1 MLISGRYSR
10 LFALRSLAVTGAALA
25 VPLIAACGAA
35 TPTPAPPKPV
45 EAPKPAAPV
54 AAATTAP
61 APAPAPTTAPAAP
74 APKPA
79 EAVTKLAE
87 VAKPAEAPKPAAPAP
102 AATVAIKEVQTGTFN
117 VWFSANWN
125 VVTDKAIGDVFVE
138 WGKSAGVNVEWQS
151 IPGAPSF
158 NQKIAATVAAGQPPE
173 ICNTDRTFWY
183 ERGEM
188 PAVDDL
194 VKKFKGEAGGM
205 FELAIDSQKA
215 RDGKLNGVPYAVDC
229 WPVHWR
235 TDRIGEQTG
244 GRYFSSWDELIT
256 LGPKI
261 QKPPK
266 DFLFAFALGHEG
278 DHVNNIVNILWDY
291 GGRLNNEE
299 GVPDIANKENAAGIE
314 TIKKMW
320 DAKLIAPETFA
331 QTVTSWNNETYQKS
345 RGLMAIN
352 PATIM
357 GWLLVND
364 KELGDKTG
372 LQPTPKGSKGAFSE
386 GAGIGFNYFKKS
398 KMVDKAP
405 ASLEYFVSPARL
417 EKISKS
423 VEGRFVPVYRDHAKG
438 DFWEKSKFA
447 EMKRI
452 AEVGRIRNWPAPS
465 QGWLSDVGDSK
476 YTLSDMM
483 NKILND
489 KMPIPEAQA
498 WAQVQMMDSY
508 NKFK

>member
-1 MLISGRYSR
+1 
-10 LFALRSLAVTGAALA
+10 
-25 VPLIAACGAA
+25 
-35 TPTPAPPKPV
+35 
-45 EAPKPAAPV
+45 
-54 AAATTAP
+54 
-61 APAPAPTTAPAAP
+61 
-74 APKPA
+74 
-79 EAVTKLAE
+79 
-87 VAKPAEAPKPAAPAP
+87 
-102 AATVAIKEVQTGTFN
+102 
-117 VWFSANWN
+117 
-125 VVTDKAIGDVFVE
+125 
-138 WGKSAGVNVEWQS
+138 
-151 IPGAPSF
+151 
-158 NQKIAATVAAGQPPE
+158 
-173 ICNTDRTFWY
+173 
-183 ERGEM
+183 
-188 PAVDDL
+188 
-194 VKKFKGEAGGM
+194 M
-205 FELAIDSQKA
+205 FELAVESQKA
-215 RDGKLNGVPYAVDC
+215 PDSKLFGVPYAVDC

-235 TDRIGEQTG
+235 TDRIGEVTG
-244 GRYFSSWDELIT
+244 GRYFNNWEEVLSA
-256 LGPKI
+256 GPKI
-261 QKPPK
+261 QKSPR
-266 DFLFAFALGHEG
+266 DFMIAFALGHEG
-278 DHVNNIVNILWDY
+278 DHVNNIANVLWDH

-299 GVPDIANKENAAGIE
+299 GVPDIANKDNIPGIE
-314 TIKKMW
+314 TIVKLW
-320 DAKLIAPETFA
+320 NAKLIAPETFA
-331 QTVTSWNNETYQKS
+331 QTVTSWNNETYQKA

-405 ASLEYFVSPARL
+405 ASLEYFLQPAQL

-465 QGWLSDVGDSK
+465 QGWLSEVTDSK

-483 NKILND
+483 NKIIND

-498 WAQVQMMDSY
+498 WAQTQMMDSY